1 MDYLN
6 LGRLNYTEF
15 VLATL
20 DRKQVMTDEIL
31 FNAFKY
37 FDKENTGYITAENLA
52 LAFKHAGYQ
61 IDPIEVAEMIKE
73 FDIKKESRIDFA
85 EFRVMLSKG

>member
-1 MDYLN
+1 
-6 LGRLNYTEF
+6 
-15 VLATL
+15 
-20 DRKQVMTDEIL
+20 MTDEIL

-61 IDPIEVAEMIKE
+61 IDPIEISEMIKE

-85 EFRVMLSKG
+85 EFRVMLSKL